1 MQTTSFTVQNL
12 KCIDSV
18 IDFYVDTDIHHH
30 SHLNYVASVLEAK
43 EVIIREVPPCV
54 VHTLV

>member
-30 SHLNYVASVLEAK
+30 SHLNYVASVLE
-43 EVIIREVPPCV
+43 VINQRGPTVYV